1 MIFKISNH
9 VEHKNEY
16 LEGTEQ
22 EAAARAAEIKALYM
36 AQEDYRF
43 TISYEE
49 TSGSNTT
56 WRAANLLT
64 DPADGVYNVFNHKT
78 GQHEKITGL
87 STAITRLATIKDEFV
102 QELGVGS
109 FEQVDSIPA
118 APISQ
123 GSQTF

>member
-1 MIFKISNH
+1 VIFRI
-9 VEHKNEY
+9 KNASTMTYEY

-49 TSGSNTT
+49 VNEGNTT

-87 STAITRLATIKDEFV
+87 STAVTRLATIKDEFV
-102 QELGVGS
+102 QESGVGS

>member
-1 MIFKISNH
+1 MIFKIINLLERKH
-9 VEHKNEY
+9 EY

-22 EAAARAAEIKALYM
+22 EAAARAAELKSLYM

-43 TISYEE
+43 SISYEE
-49 TSGSNTT
+49 VNGAHTT

-64 DPADGVYNVFNHKT
+64 DPADGLYNVFNHKT
-78 GQHEKITGL
+78 GQYEKITGL
-87 STAITRLATIKDEFV
+87 STAVTRLAAIKEEFV
-102 QELGVGS
+102 QEFSIGH

>member
-1 MIFKISNH
+1 MIFKIINLLERKH
-9 VEHKNEY
+9 EY

-22 EAAARAAEIKALYM
+22 EAAARAAELKSLYM

-43 TISYEE
+43 SISYEE
-49 TSGSNTT
+49 VNGAHTT

-64 DPADGVYNVFNHKT
+64 DPADGLYNVFNHKT
-78 GQHEKITGL
+78 GQYEKITGL
-87 STAITRLATIKDEFV
+87 SAAVARLAAIKEEFV
-102 QELGVGS
+102 QELGLGS

-123 GSQTF
+123 GAQDL